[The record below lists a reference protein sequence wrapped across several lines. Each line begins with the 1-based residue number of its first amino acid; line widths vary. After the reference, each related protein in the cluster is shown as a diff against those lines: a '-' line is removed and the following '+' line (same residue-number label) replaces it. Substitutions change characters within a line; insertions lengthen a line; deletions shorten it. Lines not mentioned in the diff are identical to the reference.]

1 MEMNT
6 FVLIVGLVLTLIC
19 VVNEILV
26 GFAKEAER
34 QCEKR
39 CKR

>member
-6 FVLIVGLVLTLIC
+6 FILIVGLVLVLIC
-19 VVNEILV
+19 AVNEILV
-26 GFAKEAER
+26 AFAKEAER

-39 CKR
+39 RK

>member
-6 FVLIVGLVLTLIC
+6 FVLIVGLVLALIC
-19 VVNEILV
+19 AINEILV
-26 GFAKEAER
+26 GFANEAER

-39 CKR
+39 RKH

>member
-1 MEMNT
+1 MELNT
-6 FVLIVGLVLTLIC
+6 FVLIVGLVLPLIC
-19 VVNEILV
+19 AINEILV

-39 CKR
+39 RRH